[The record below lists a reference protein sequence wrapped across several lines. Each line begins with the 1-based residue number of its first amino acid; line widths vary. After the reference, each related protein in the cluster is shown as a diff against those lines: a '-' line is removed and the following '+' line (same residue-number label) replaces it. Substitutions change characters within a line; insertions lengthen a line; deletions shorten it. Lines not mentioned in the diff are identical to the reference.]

1 MNQLTPAAVYAA
13 SYIAQAPA
21 HTLESISAE
30 LLPLAQ
36 AAGFE
41 SLSLS
46 QTISTAYGARYG
58 AHGLM
63 DEAQGFA
70 AVSLASCTQC
80 YTLEAMRESAQETL
94 YTIAGQRVGCL

>member
-1 MNQLTPAAVYAA
+1 MQTPAPYAA
-13 SYIAQAPA
+13 AYIAQAPA

-46 QTISTAYGARYG
+46 QTLSTAYGARYN
-58 AHGLM
+58 AHALAS
-63 DEAQGFA
+63 EAQGFA
-70 AVSLASCTQC
+70 CTSLASSTQC
-80 YTLEAMRESAQETL
+80 ATLEEMRESAQETL
-94 YTIAGQRVGCL
+94 YAIAGQLGGGF

>member
-21 HTLESISAE
+21 HTLESITAE

-46 QTISTAYGARYG
+46 QTLSTAYGARYG
-58 AHGLM
+58 ACGLM
-63 DEAQGFA
+63 DEALGFA
-70 AVSLASCTQC
+70 AVTLASSAKC
-80 YTLEAMRESAQETL
+80 YTLEALRESAQESL
-94 YTIAGQRVGCL
+94 YAIAGRVVGSL